1 MSNDDLIY
9 VAVVNPPGEKN
20 GDITEFMEENQL
32 IVAAKELPGI
42 PVFINHNSPNNLKVA
57 VEPSGVV
64 VSANVD
70 NQGRLIAA
78 FKLNDSKNGKLA
90 KTLVGEDGTLPEELR
105 MQQVSLG
112 YGLRSLPESNI
123 PQFHQPQE
131 LSICFEGAR
140 PGTEILGAVS
150 ESTIKQ
156 QYDEEVYKGLE
167 EVHKTLQ
174 IIY

>member
-1 MSNDDLIY
+1 MSNEDLIY

-20 GDITEFMEENQL
+20 GEITEFMEVNQL

-42 PVFINHNSPNNLKVA
+42 PVYINHNSPNNLNVA

-70 NQGRLIAA
+70 DQGRLVAA
-78 FKLNDSKNGKLA
+78 FKLNDSQNGKLA

-112 YGLRSLPESNI
+112 YGKRALKESNI
-123 PQFHQPQE
+123 PMFIQPQE

-140 PGTEILGAVS
+140 PGTEILGAVTTT
-150 ESTIKQ
+150 ELKKQ
-156 QYDEEVYKGLE
+156 HEEQIYKGIE
-167 EVHKTLQ
+167 ETYKTLQ
-174 IIY
+174 IMY